1 MVLFWQVRFLNM
13 GFTNVF
19 QNSKEP
25 EIKGIIC
32 GTDLYMEVLIDNFP
46 KEAIFSFEAEDQIY
60 KEFNNIER
68 FDKSKPITKWEKQN
82 TNQVISEQQVTFEGN
97 SSEISEVYA
106 IKLNGEVISYTTQSQ
121 TTSGLDTVVSEF
133 TQVINS
139 NPLFNATKN
148 GSTIEIETVSGA
160 NLELEIVTKNTNL
173 AMINTSTTIAGWTQ
187 LDGTNGNPNY
197 TGYLNLTALEE
208 GSYRYTISAIDVN
221 QCTNNSDNQ
230 STQGVIIVENESKI
244 VVREGPIVD
253 EYLCNGK
260 AGSIYLDIFDGN
272 TGPLS
277 FTYNDLPATYDQ
289 VGNGQYI
296 VYVDSPVESADLGI
310 INAINCSISIP
321 INIGNG
327 TPLLDFT
334 SSNYQSSGVYLARED
349 ITFSDISEI
358 TCKDKSLSDSVLFN
372 SSIIFDPVSV
382 RAVAIMDNEPPP
394 SISVSYTH
402 LTLPTSDL
410 V

>member
-1 MVLFWQVRFLNM
+1 
-13 GFTNVF
+13 
-19 QNSKEP
+19 
-25 EIKGIIC
+25 
-32 GTDLYMEVLIDNFP
+32 
-46 KEAIFSFEAEDQIY
+46 
-60 KEFNNIER
+60 
-68 FDKSKPITKWEKQN
+68 
-82 TNQVISEQQVTFEGN
+82 
-97 SSEISEVYA
+97 
-106 IKLNGEVISYTTQSQ
+106 
-121 TTSGLDTVVSEF
+121 
-133 TQVINS
+133 
-139 NPLFNATKN
+139 
-148 GSTIEIETVSGA
+148 
-160 NLELEIVTKNTNL
+160 
-173 AMINTSTTIAGWTQ
+173 MINTSTTIAGWTQ

-260 AGSIYLDIFDGN
+260 AGSIYLDVFDGN

-349 ITFSDISEI
+349 ITFSDLSEGDYESFEFFYGDGLQSGVLERNTPTPIVHEYAISGTYFVSLRLYNENGCYVDIEDPVEIKIGKGYSILTPNVFTPNGDEFNQTFRPIFNGLKEI
-358 TCKDKSLSDSVLFN
+358 TLRIYDSQGGLVYEEVGAEGNDPNQNGISLIGWQGPPESLVTPYYIFTVTGITLDDEPVFRDGTF
-372 SSIIFDPVSV
+372 II
-382 RAVAIMDNEPPP
+382 
-394 SISVSYTH
+394 
-402 LTLPTSDL
+402 LQ
-410 V
+410 